1 MTNNEKRKALM
12 QNCYEYVDCEVCK
25 IKELNPS
32 HSCGRG
38 YDYAECGGISEE
50 EIDINYAIVF
60 GESKEVDETAIS
72 PLDLILSEIK
82 QLTAEVHELKQAIID
97 LTAEGEC

>member
-1 MTNNEKRKALM
+1 MTTDEKRKVLSKHC
-12 QNCYEYVDCEVCK
+12 NSTFCDLCEIGNKNFNRTCGLGHGYESNTVSK
-25 IKELNPS
+25 
-32 HSCGRG
+32 
-38 YDYAECGGISEE
+38 E

-82 QLTAEVHELKQAIID
+82 QLTTEAHELKQAIID